1 MEQIICEKCLKLF
14 DKHRSLLLMNIT
26 LYFVQFSAKST
37 PTIGTR
43 TDHDTDFIPR
53 TQLTYSTTT
62 DVEVSVIVNIECN
75 CGCVLLRVTV
85 TGNLHNIN
93 YTTTKI

>member
-1 MEQIICEKCLKLF
+1 
-14 DKHRSLLLMNIT
+14 MNIT
-26 LYFVQFSAKST
+26 LYFVHFSAKST

-62 DVEVSVIVNIECN
+62 DVEVSITANIECN
-75 CGCVLLRVTV
+75 CGCVLSLVTV
-85 TGNLHNIN
+85 EPGRQIFF
-93 YTTTKI
+93 YTPHKFTLEASVR